1 MKLFATTKYL
11 FTVLLYCF
19 ALDSSPAFA
28 AKKEDSKYTGPALV
42 FNQPFG
48 WYMNELEKCFAFN
61 RRKFENEVAK
71 YSWEDFKNLRSGS
84 QTNSGCYDRTEALK
98 TRKLIERKLEQLKS
112 AINTREK
119 ANSAQTAENQRREQK
134 RKETER
140 LKRQAASASN
150 ENVCLN
156 AVEVDKKTN
165 LIIWTD
171 RQDKQAY
178 RAEARQRYLDCDV
191 GQEELVLLKKQFSTF
206 NDQFLCAIAKK
217 KKNDKHWS
225 NNQIEA
231 AACMVAEKNITCPG
245 SAVCESNAELLARL
259 EEERKAAE
267 AARLAEEEKK
277 KKAAEAARLAEEEK
291 KKKAAEAARLA
302 EEEKKKK
309 AAEAARLAKEAKEK
323 RKKLEN
329 DIKMARSEAANLYP
343 DIAGYVQTSENVD
356 LLTFSR
362 IFDEK
367 PDLEKT
373 WGSKELDKYLKLKS
387 EHFNDFEF
395 KVFHENQKLVRRE
408 QYQVARE
415 KMLLA
420 LKEEKVNLE
429 NLLRKNFGNETGRQ
443 SSDLLLE
450 LEELIEKIDEKV
462 NNEINATLQKI
473 SKFTGKM
480 IGELKEKEKL
490 IATFETKKTKLMN
503 IIKTKFGKPIATEA
517 SKLIGAIDASADKNL
532 STLTKLNSDI
542 ETIIA
547 IDESQSLTSAPTID
561 APQNNIQSAAS
572 NSASPPKPNIQ
583 MHAVQEQFIAIVLKS
598 IVDAKGAQND
608 MQKGGILSSRNNEIC
623 KILPSLN
630 VKNWIGTVKKVDSNS
645 DGKGV
650 LYVSI
655 AKDVSVQTWNNALS
669 DIFDKTLLEPNSAI
683 FNKASNLK
691 TGQKVQFDGNFFSD
705 EEKCVQES
713 SITLDGKLDEPEFVF
728 KFHDINP
735 LD

>member
-1 MKLFATTKYL
+1 MKFFVNIKYL
-11 FTVLLYCF
+11 FIILLCCF
-19 ALDSSPAFA
+19 IVDSSSAFA
-28 AKKEDSKYTGPALV
+28 AKKKDSIYTGPALI
-42 FNQPFG
+42 FTQPSG
-48 WYMNELEKCFAFN
+48 WYMNELEKCFSFP
-61 RRKFENEVAK
+61 RRKFEEEVAK
-71 YSWEDFKNLRSGS
+71 YSWEDFKNLRSGQQS
-84 QTNSGCYDRTEALK
+84 NTGCYNRTKAIEI
-98 TRKLIERKLEQLKS
+98 RKQAEQKLEQLKS

-165 LIIWTD
+165 LIIWAD

-178 RAEARQRYLDCDV
+178 RAEARKRYLDCDV

-206 NDQFLCAIAKK
+206 NDQFLCTIAKK
-217 KKNDKHWS
+217 KKNDEHWS
-225 NNQIEA
+225 SNQIEA
-231 AACMVAEKNITCPG
+231 AACLVAEKNITCPG
-245 SAVCESNAELLARL
+245 STVCESNAELLARI

-267 AARLAEEEKK
+267 V
-277 KKAAEAARLAEEEK
+277 ARLAEEEK

-343 DIAGYVQTSENVD
+343 DIAGFVQTSENVD
-356 LLTFSR
+356 LLKFSR

-387 EHFNDFEF
+387 ELFNDFEF
-395 KVFHENQKLVRRE
+395 KVFHENQNLVRRE

-420 LKEEKVNLE
+420 LKAEKVNLE

-532 STLTKLNSDI
+532 PTLTKLNSDI

-572 NSASPPKPNIQ
+572 NSTSPPKPNVQ
-583 MHAVQEQFIAIVLKS
+583 MDAVQEQFIAIVLKS

-608 MQKGGILSSRNNEIC
+608 MQKGGILASRNNEIC